1 MKAENCSLCGECN
14 SACPVWKVV
23 FNETVAPRGFAVL
36 EKKEILDKVF
46 YICSLCGACYEECP
60 INVDLKLRKIRQLL
74 VEKKIETK
82 VNKEMIE
89 SLRVCGNPYN
99 NGEKVDKLFF

>member
-14 SACPVWKVV
+14 ASCPVWKVV
-23 FNETVAPRGFAVL
+23 LNETVAPRGFAVL
-36 EKKEILDKVF
+36 EKKELLEKNFLV
-46 YICSLCGACYEECP
+46 CTLCGACSEACP
-60 INVDLKLRKIRQLL
+60 VHVDLKLRKIRQLL

-89 SLRVCGNPYN
+89 TLRVCGNPYQ
-99 NGEKVDKLFF
+99 NGDKIDKLFF